1 MLIAD
6 LITRLKE
13 QVPDFSGRV
22 EGAANL
28 AELMAQ
34 GGLPQATPA
43 ANVVSVGLQGGQPDA
58 ASGLFRQS
66 FEEVFGVI
74 LTFRNN
80 TATGKKA
87 FDRVEEIK
95 RAVIEAVA
103 GWSPLDAFGVFRLAR
118 GTLVNF
124 SAGTLVYQIDFAI
137 GDQLRIIP
145 S

>member
-1 MLIAD
+1 MLVQT
-6 LITRLKE
+6 LIERLKAR
-13 QVPDFSGRV
+13 VPDLSGRV
-22 EGAANL
+22 EGALNL

-34 GGLPQATPA
+34 NGLPQVTPA
-43 ANVVSVGLQGGQPDA
+43 ANVLSVGLTGGAPDA
-58 ASGLFRQS
+58 AAGMFRQA

-80 TATGKKA
+80 TPTGRRA
-87 FDRVEEIK
+87 FERPDEIR

-103 GWSPLDAFGVFRLAR
+103 GWSPDGVVGTFRLAR

-137 GDQLRIIP
+137 GDQLRIDP
-145 S
+145 T